1 MTSVVRGMTERR
13 QHRWFLTCRAVDL
26 LYVTDHQH
34 PAPREEA
41 RATGLA
47 AFHPEG
53 ELPKDYRERFALD
66 HDHPVHL
73 EDQGNSPFAA
83 GGDSADGNGGD
94 GGPDHEHPPWTAT
107 SRGVETSLR
116 RLAML
121 EPVYRLAPDLLRS
134 GRVNLPATDAAASRE
149 VRMTDFRLLR
159 HGGFYHAVARYG
171 PDLWTPFTYAG
182 LHATE
187 RSLRRKEQHHFW
199 GVDCYSHEED
209 RYLRIGNR
217 VFYEDPDQEVEPLG
231 PDRGGPRRL
240 GQGAGPQ
247 HSVRRHAH
255 AVLHP
260 RRAVQPGGGPASL
273 PGPGVQPVGASHR
286 GPAHRHAVFP
296 QPTGVPMPAADGR
309 GDLGRLPAAASG
321 WGLLRRLA
329 VAVDGRGL
337 LRHLPVA
344 AGGRVGLGRLP
355 ADAGRRGLL
364 GRLSAAAPHH
374 ERWQPM
380 RSPAE
385 AR

>member
-1 MTSVVRGMTERR
+1 
-13 QHRWFLTCRAVDL
+13 
-26 LYVTDHQH
+26 
-34 PAPREEA
+34 
-41 RATGLA
+41 
-47 AFHPEG
+47 
-53 ELPKDYRERFALD
+53 
-66 HDHPVHL
+66 
-73 EDQGNSPFAA
+73 
-83 GGDSADGNGGD
+83 
-94 GGPDHEHPPWTAT
+94 
-107 SRGVETSLR
+107 
-116 RLAML
+116 
-121 EPVYRLAPDLLRS
+121 
-134 GRVNLPATDAAASRE
+134 
-149 VRMTDFRLLR
+149 MTDFRLLR
-159 HGGFYHAVARYG
+159 RSGFYHAVTRYG

-187 RSLRRKEQHHFW
+187 RVLRRKEQHRFW
-199 GVDCYSHEED
+199 GVDCYSHEEI

-217 VFYEDPDQEVEPLG
+217 LFYENPDQDVEPSAQCVVAADAWARELARNTLSG
-231 PDRGGPRRL
+231 ATPTLFCTPD
-240 GQGAGPQ
+240 GQCSQ
-247 HSVRRHAH
+247 
-255 AVLHP
+255 AVDLRP
-260 RRAVQPGGGPASL
+260 SRDLVSNPS
-273 PGPGVQPVGASHR
+273 GASHR